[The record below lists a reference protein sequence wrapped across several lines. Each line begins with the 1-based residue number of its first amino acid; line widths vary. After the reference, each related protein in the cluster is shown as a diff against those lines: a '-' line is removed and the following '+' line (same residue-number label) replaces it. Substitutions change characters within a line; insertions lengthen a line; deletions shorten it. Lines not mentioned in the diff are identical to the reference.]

1 MRASEQTEV
10 AATDP
15 FDALLGYHL
24 RRLSVLVMADLTA
37 SLAPLGLKPADASI
51 LLALNSDSVLTQS
64 DIGRRLGIQ
73 RANMAPLMAGLM
85 HNGLVEKQAVDRRS
99 YAVRL
104 SRAGRAV
111 HRQVRGLMAAHEA
124 RMFASLTPA
133 ARQRLVKQLKALWQ
147 MIQQEDSGKTTVS

>member
-1 MRASEQTEV
+1 MRASEQIET
-10 AATDP
+10 AAADP

-51 LLALNSDSVLTQS
+51 LLALHSDSGMTQS

-85 HNGLVEKQAVDRRS
+85 QNGLVEKQAVDGRS
-99 YAVRL
+99 QAVRL
-104 SRAGRAV
+104 SRAGQAM
-111 HRQVRGLMAAHEA
+111 HRQVLGLMAEHEA

-133 ARQRLVKQLKALWQ
+133 VRQRLAKQLKALWQ
-147 MIQQEDSGKTTVS
+147 VIQQED